1 MRTETRNAVLATG
14 KAGPMAWL
22 KKIFLKVGVLPFLMV
37 VCLLIFGFLSDHF
50 LSTRNLLNVARQS
63 SYLVIA
69 SLAQFMVLLV
79 AGIDLSVG
87 TIIAVA
93 SVSGAITMTGIL
105 SVAPDAVALALVLGI
120 LAGLLAGTVLGM
132 INGFGVA
139 VFQVQPFMMTLS
151 MTSIGFGLAL
161 FATSGTPVTG
171 LPASL
176 GNVLGYGVLFGIPL
190 PIWVALTLAAG
201 LAFLLGRTGFG
212 RHLYAIG
219 GNVKAARLSG
229 IDTGRLT
236 FLAYA
241 IGGTL
246 AGVTGVMLTARM
258 MSGEANVGATMPLET
273 IAACVIGGA
282 SLSGGA
288 GSVTG
293 VILGAL
299 FISLVQNGMN
309 LAQVDSYLQ
318 LVVIGLILIFAVIAD
333 NFRSRLL
340 NPRG

>member
-1 MRTETRNAVLATG
+1 MTAQSKPSAAAQARNGAFRWIRTA
-14 KAGPMAWL
+14 
-22 KKIFLKVGVLPFLMV
+22 FLRVGVLPFLMAI
-37 VCLLIFGFLSDHF
+37 CLLVFGTMSEHF
-50 LSTRNLLNVARQS
+50 LSSRNLMNVARQS
-63 SYLVIA
+63 SYLITA
-69 SLAQFMVLLV
+69 SLAQFVVLLV

-87 TIIAVA
+87 TVIAVA
-93 SVSGAITMTGIL
+93 SVAGAMTMTGIL
-105 SVAPDAVALALVLGI
+105 TLMPDAVALALVAGI
-120 LAGLLAGTVLGM
+120 AAGLLAGSLLGA
-132 INGFGVA
+132 ISGVGVA
-139 VFQVQPFMMTLS
+139 IFGVQPFMMTLS

-171 LPASL
+171 LPDSL
-176 GNVLGYGVLFGIPL
+176 GTMLGYGTALGVPL
-190 PIWVALTLAAG
+190 PIWVAGVLALA
-201 LAFLLGRTGFG
+201 LAFVLGRTGFG

-229 IDTGRLT
+229 IDTRRLT
-236 FLAYA
+236 LIAYA

-309 LAQVDSYLQ
+309 LARVDSYLQ

-333 NFRSRLL
+333 NIRSRLL